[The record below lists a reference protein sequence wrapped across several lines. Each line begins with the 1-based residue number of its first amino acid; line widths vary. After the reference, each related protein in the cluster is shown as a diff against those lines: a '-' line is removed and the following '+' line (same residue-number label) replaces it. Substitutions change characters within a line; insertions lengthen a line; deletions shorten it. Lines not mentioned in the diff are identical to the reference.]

1 MDIFSKIT
9 NENEQPEQPQFNLGG
24 SDVDDSIMEQAAAQA
39 DAQQAMELL
48 GKLVAEASSSN
59 PEEDDSWK
67 DEELWKL
74 LQSFGENTSTK
85 ILKHLTPKISVHSL
99 IGPSGPA
106 GDTGKFHISPLSGAN
121 GGIIPPTTIPSSNST
136 TIVTAPDGEQYFTD
150 GSGLFVNVK
159 DVENTD
165 SFGLDPKEV
174 VKYNVVTVDE
184 SNNDKSQKA
193 FIAEK
198 DSDSPEIKID
208 IFIYEGQEI
217 LSVDFKGIF
226 DSYTLLGQD
235 VFDIKDIC
243 IIAKD
248 TKKTVSCKFYTPK
261 HDPSESNGSAPSSH
275 YKFDTPPKYVSNCSS
290 PIVMLAENTPNPSCK
305 YTDSGSQY
313 LCKSYVPETWEDH
326 STTVAIDSEKV
337 YTLQS
342 RRYGLGV
349 MFWRVI
355 KSDNDVDHEPIEN
368 LSLIKA
374 IYESPGFN
382 GFTPINP
389 EEKPLDTY
397 SQYVANV

>member
-9 NENEQPEQPQFNLGG
+9 NENEQLEQSQFNLGG

-39 DAQQAMELL
+39 DTQAALELL
-48 GKLVAEASSSN
+48 GKLVAETSSSD
-59 PEEDDSWK
+59 PQDD
-67 DEELWKL
+67 ELWKL
-74 LQSFGENTSTK
+74 LQSFGENPSTK
-85 ILKHLTPKISVHSL
+85 TLKHLPPKISVHSL

-106 GDTGKFHISPLSGAN
+106 GDISQFHSPLSGAN

-136 TIVTAPDGEQYFTD
+136 TIITAPDGEQYFTD

-159 DVENTD
+159 DVENAD
-165 SFGLDPKEV
+165 SFGLDPKEF
-174 VKYNVVTVDE
+174 VKYSVITVDE

-198 DSDSPEIKID
+198 SSNSPEINID
-208 IFIYEGQEI
+208 IFIHEGQEV
-217 LSVDFKGIF
+217 LSVDLKSIF

-248 TKKTVSCKFYTPK
+248 PNKTVSCKFYTPK
-261 HDPSESNGSAPSSH
+261 HDPSEPNGSEPSSH
-275 YKFDTPPKYVSNCSS
+275 YKFDTLPKYNSNCSS
-290 PIVMLAENTPNPSCK
+290 PTVILAENTPNPSCK
-305 YTDSGSQY
+305 YANSGSQY
-313 LCKSYVPETWEDH
+313 MCKSYIPETWEDH
-326 STTVAIDSEKV
+326 STTVAIAQIDNQEV

-342 RRYGLGV
+342 RRHGLGIL
-349 MFWRVI
+349 FWRVI
-355 KSDNDVDHEPIEN
+355 KSDNEVVQEPTEN

-374 IYESPGFN
+374 IYESQGFT

-397 SQYVANV
+397 SQYVASV

>member
-9 NENEQPEQPQFNLGG
+9 NENEQLEQSQLNLGG

-39 DAQQAMELL
+39 DTQTALELL
-48 GKLVAEASSSN
+48 GKLVAETSSSD
-59 PEEDDSWK
+59 PQDD
-67 DEELWKL
+67 ELWKL
-74 LQSFGENTSTK
+74 LQFLGENPSTK
-85 ILKHLTPKISVHSL
+85 TLKHLPPKISVHSL

-106 GDTGKFHISPLSGAN
+106 GDTGQFHSPLSGAN

-136 TIVTAPDGEQYFTD
+136 TIITAPDGEQYFTD

-159 DVENTD
+159 DVENPD
-165 SFGLDPKEV
+165 SFGLDPKEF
-174 VKYNVVTVDE
+174 VKYSVITVDE

-198 DSDSPEIKID
+198 DSDSPEINID
-208 IFIYEGQEI
+208 IFIHEGQEV
-217 LSVDFKGIF
+217 LSVDLKSIF

-248 TKKTVSCKFYTPK
+248 PNKTVSCKFYTPK
-261 HDPSESNGSAPSSH
+261 HDPSEPNGSEPSSH
-275 YKFDTPPKYVSNCSS
+275 YKFDTLPKYNSNCSS
-290 PIVMLAENTPNPSCK
+290 PTVILAENTPNPSCK
-305 YTDSGSQY
+305 YANSGSQY
-313 LCKSYVPETWEDH
+313 MCKSYIPETWEDH
-326 STTVAIDSEKV
+326 STTVAIAQIDNQEV

-342 RRYGLGV
+342 RRHGLGIL
-349 MFWRVI
+349 FWRVI
-355 KSDNDVDHEPIEN
+355 KSDNEVVQEPTEN

-374 IYESPGFN
+374 IYESQGFT

-397 SQYVANV
+397 SQYVASV

>member
-9 NENEQPEQPQFNLGG
+9 NENEQLEQPQFNFAG

-39 DAQQAMELL
+39 DAQHAMELL
-48 GKLVAEASSSN
+48 GKLVAETSSSD
-59 PEEDDSWK
+59 PQDD
-67 DEELWKL
+67 ELWKL
-74 LQSFGENTSTK
+74 LTIIGENNTQN
-85 ILKHLTPKISVHSL
+85 LD
-99 IGPSGPA
+99 GPSGPA
-106 GDTGKFHISPLSGAN
+106 GDTGQLHSLLSGAN

-174 VKYNVVTVDE
+174 VKYNVITVDE

-208 IFIYEGQEI
+208 IFIHEGQEI
-217 LSVDFKGIF
+217 LSVDLKGIF
-226 DSYTLLGQD
+226 DTYTLLGQD

-261 HDPSESNGSAPSSH
+261 HDPSEPNGSAPSSH
-275 YKFDTPPKYVSNCSS
+275 YKFDTLPKYVSNCSS

-326 STTVAIDSEKV
+326 STTVAIDSEKA

-349 MFWRVI
+349 LFWRVI
-355 KSDNDVDHEPIEN
+355 KSDNDVDHEPTEN

-374 IYESPGFN
+374 IYESQGFT

>member
-9 NENEQPEQPQFNLGG
+9 NENQQPEQPQFNFAG
-24 SDVDDSIMEQAAAQA
+24 SDVDDSIMGQAAAQM
-39 DAQQAMELL
+39 DTQAALELL
-48 GKLVAEASSSN
+48 GKLAFQASSSD
-59 PEEDDSWK
+59 PQDD
-67 DEELWKL
+67 ELWKL
-74 LQSFGENTSTK
+74 LTIIGENNTGHTQIS
-85 ILKHLTPKISVHSL
+85 ILQNPD
-99 IGPSGPA
+99 GQSGPA
-106 GDTGKFHISPLSGAN
+106 GDTGQINISSIGAN
-121 GGIIPPTTIPSSNST
+121 GGTIPSSNST
-136 TIVTAPDGEQYFTD
+136 TIITAPDGEQYFTD

-159 DVENTD
+159 DVKNTD

-174 VKYNVVTVDE
+174 VKYNVITVDE

-217 LSVDFKGIF
+217 LSVDLKGIF
-226 DSYTLLGQD
+226 DKYTLLGQD

-248 TKKTVSCKFYTPK
+248 PNKTVSCKFYTPK
-261 HDPSESNGSAPSSH
+261 HDPSEPNGSAPSSH
-275 YKFDTPPKYVSNCSS
+275 YKFDTLPKYVSNCSS

-326 STTVAIDSEKV
+326 STTVVIAQIDSQEV

-349 MFWRVI
+349 LFWRVI
-355 KSDNDVDHEPIEN
+355 KSDNDVDHEPTEN
-368 LSLIKA
+368 LNLIKA
-374 IYESPGFN
+374 IYESQGFS
-382 GFTPINP
+382 GFTHINP

-397 SQYVANV
+397 SQYVASV

>member
-9 NENEQPEQPQFNLGG
+9 NEQPEQSQFNFGG

-39 DAQQAMELL
+39 DAQHAMELL

-59 PEEDDSWK
+59 PVDD
-67 DEELWKL
+67 DLWKL
-74 LQSFGENTSTK
+74 LQCFGEDPSTK
-85 ILKHLTPKISVHSL
+85 TLKHLPGKISVHSL

-106 GDTGKFHISPLSGAN
+106 GDTSQLHSPLSGAN
-121 GGIIPPTTIPSSNST
+121 GGTIPPTIIPSSNST

-159 DVENTD
+159 DVENAD
-165 SFGLDPKEV
+165 SFALDPKDV
-174 VKYNVVTVDE
+174 VKYNVITVDE

-198 DSDSPEIKID
+198 DSDSPEINID
-208 IFIYEGQEI
+208 IFIHEGQEV
-217 LSVDFKGIF
+217 LSVDFKTIF
-226 DSYTLLGQD
+226 DTYTLLGQD

-243 IIAKD
+243 IVAKD
-248 TKKTVSCKFYTPK
+248 PNKTVSCKFYTPK
-261 HDPSESNGSAPSSH
+261 HDPSNPNGSEPSSN
-275 YKFDTPPKYVSNCSS
+275 YKFDTLPKYSSNCSS
-290 PIVMLAENTPNPSCK
+290 PAVILAENTPNPSCK
-305 YTDSGSQY
+305 YANSGSQY
-313 LCKSYVPETWEDH
+313 MCKSYVPETWEDH
-326 STTVAIDSEKV
+326 STAVAIAKIDNQEV

-342 RRYGLGV
+342 RRQGLGV
-349 MFWRVI
+349 LFWRVI
-355 KSDNDVDHEPIEN
+355 KSDNDVDHEPTEN
-368 LSLIKA
+368 LSLIKD
-374 IYESPGFN
+374 IYESQGFT